1 MISCTMLARA
11 ASILTTRR
19 STGSSS
25 TTTVAPSTVPVRF
38 PIPPKITIAKIVN
51 ANANPNTLGVASCSH
66 AASSP
71 PANAASAEV
80 MPNTA
85 TL

>member
-1 MISCTMLARA
+1 M
-11 ASILTTRR
+11 
-19 STGSSS
+19 
-25 TTTVAPSTVPVRF
+25 TTTAAPRTVPPRL
-38 PIPPKITIAKIVN
+38 PMPPKITIANTVSENEK
-51 ANANPNTLGVASCSH
+51 PNTPGVESCNH
-66 AASSP
+66 AANIE

>member
-1 MISCTMLARA
+1 MR
-11 ASILTTRR
+11 TTRR

-25 TTTVAPSTVPVRF
+25 TTIAAPSTVPVRLAM
-38 PIPPKITIAKIVN
+38 PPKMTMAKIVSEK
-51 ANANPNTLGVASCSH
+51 ANPNSPGVDSRKK
-66 AASSP
+66 AAIIE

-80 MPNTA
+80 SPNTV

>member
-1 MISCTMLARA
+1 M
-11 ASILTTRR
+11 
-19 STGSSS
+19 
-25 TTTVAPSTVPVRF
+25 
-38 PIPPKITIAKIVN
+38 PPKITIAKIVSEN
-51 ANANPNTLGVASCSH
+51 EKPNTPGVASCSH
-66 AASSP
+66 AAISP

>member
-1 MISCTMLARA
+1 MLARL

-25 TTTVAPSTVPVRF
+25 TTTAAPSTVPVRL
-38 PIPPKITIAKIVN
+38 PIPPKITIAKIVSEN
-51 ANANPNTLGVASCSH
+51 EKPNTLGVASCSH
-66 AASSP
+66 AASSA
-71 PANAASAEV
+71 PANAASAEE